1 MAFCAADSLESRY
14 FKKGFAFKQIFSY
27 SNYFDS
33 VDQLWWHGAQY
44 ELGKL
49 WCHVWSELLLSPTPS
64 LCLHMLKC
72 DFGSEWRTWLLK
84 DVSKN
89 KSFIKYFHTFLSRQQ
104 FKTAT
109 TSMTTATAAT
119 TMTTATATTSMK
131 TATATTSMKTVTTMK
146 TPATMTTTNTAI
158 NATTTM
164 KTPTTASQVL
174 KITAMS
180 ASTMNQPQ
188 ITDALGSGGGG
199 QEVSSLPSYSEDP
212 SSIPADAY
220 NFFCKICF
228 KRTKINQKEARVGP

>member
-109 TSMTTATAAT
+109 TSM
-119 TMTTATATTSMK
+119 K

-188 ITDALGSGGGG
+188 ITDALGSGGG